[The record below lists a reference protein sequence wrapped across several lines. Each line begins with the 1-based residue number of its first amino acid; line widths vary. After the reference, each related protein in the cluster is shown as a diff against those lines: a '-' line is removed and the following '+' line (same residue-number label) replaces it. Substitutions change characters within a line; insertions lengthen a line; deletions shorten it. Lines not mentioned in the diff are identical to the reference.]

1 VTTRQISQDMRVCTL
16 LPPEHRP
23 FVRTAVEHAWQSD
36 EVSGGVAVPL
46 IDHAVDIQA
55 LYRRYPYATG
65 TTLIVDLELAV
76 QLLDGRSQGMVRT
89 PLGLL
94 AGWDRGVLITSL
106 QRLRSLPELLTSS
119 ILPRFSIV
127 SAGALDDQT
136 LATAMFRTWH
146 VCAQLPSPQ
155 LLLDDD
161 VREALMRLS
170 ASTRMVVTE
179 ALRHPM
185 EWSVKQ
191 LAATCGMTRRSLERD
206 FLRCGLQPPRALLRR
221 ASAMRPR

>member
-1 VTTRQISQDMRVCTL
+1 MATRRISQDMRVCTL
-16 LPPEHRP
+16 LPPELRQL
-23 FVRTAVEHAWQSD
+23 VRTAVTHAWKSD
-36 EVSGGVAVPL
+36 EVSGGVEVPL
-46 IDHAVDIQA
+46 IDHAVDIES
-55 LYRRYPYATG
+55 LYRRYSYATG
-65 TTLIVDLELAV
+65 TTLIVDLELATRI
-76 QLLDGRSQGMVRT
+76 LDVRSQGMVRT

-94 AGWDRGVLITSL
+94 AGWDCGVLVTSL
-106 QRLRSLPELLTSS
+106 QRLRTLPELLTSS
-119 ILPRFSIV
+119 ILPRFGVVPADS
-127 SAGALDDQT
+127 LNEQT
-136 LATAMFRTWH
+136 LATMMFHSWH
-146 VCAQLPSPQ
+146 VCSQLPSPR

-161 VREALMRLS
+161 VRDALMRLP

-191 LAATCGMTRRSLERD
+191 LAAACGTTRRSLERD